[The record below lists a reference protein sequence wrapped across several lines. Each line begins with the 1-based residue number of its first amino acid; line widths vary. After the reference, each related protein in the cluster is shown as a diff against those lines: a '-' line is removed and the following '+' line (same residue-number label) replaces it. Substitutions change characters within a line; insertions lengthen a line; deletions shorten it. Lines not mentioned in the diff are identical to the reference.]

1 MNKIF
6 WEGSYE
12 MLEYLLRRERQS
24 LRKAIN
30 RLSVFVDVKNL
41 ILHYWVMIGFFD
53 ENLFVFG
60 K

>member
-1 MNKIF
+1 
-6 WEGSYE
+6 
-12 MLEYLLRRERQS
+12 MLEYLLRRELQS

-30 RLSVFVDVKNL
+30 RLGLFVDIKNL
-41 ILHYWVMIGFFD
+41 IAHYWVLIGFFD

>member
-6 WEGSYE
+6 WEGNYE

-30 RLSVFVDVKNL
+30 RPGVFVDVKKPYSSLLGND
-41 ILHYWVMIGFFD
+41 W
-53 ENLFVFG
+53 LF
-60 K
+60 